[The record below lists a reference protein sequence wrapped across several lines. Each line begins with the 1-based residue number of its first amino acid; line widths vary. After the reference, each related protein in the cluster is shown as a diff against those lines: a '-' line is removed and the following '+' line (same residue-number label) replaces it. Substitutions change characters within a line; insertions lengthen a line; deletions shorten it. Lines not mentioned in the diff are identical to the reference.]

1 MKDLGLQA
9 AQRVVAAADP
19 VPALT
24 HVAQNFPMLASPL
37 SRLEVSKEVRA
48 AVATNARVLP
58 AGSTYLLLNG
68 QFVDSTDTDLFSLLD
83 LVQQEVS
90 PLCCYTLVPLLEV

>member
-1 MKDLGLQA
+1 M
-9 AQRVVAAADP
+9 VVATDP
-19 VPALT
+19 VAALT
-24 HVAQNFPMLASPL
+24 DVAQNFPMLASPL

-48 AVATNARVLP
+48 AVATNARLLP

-68 QFVDSTDTDLFSLLD
+68 QFVESTDTDLFSLLD

-90 PLCCYTLVPLLEV
+90 PLLLYP